1 MRNLRIRHCNSLLDP
16 AEVDALNSALQQL
29 YKFSSIGKSRIGANA
44 YWAVVAIE
52 TFVNE
57 SLKGYSFFGDRP
69 HFNIA
74 AIVKL
79 RGEYLKFLSPM
90 IIPGNRIVDRPHD
103 VPQTNSVRLS
113 LTPWEQRGISLIMWC
128 TTN

>member
-1 MRNLRIRHCNSLLDP
+1 MGESYRDLKVWQRAIQLTVAVYSLTADFPSAEQFGLTNQLRRAS
-16 AEVDALNSALQQL
+16 VSDA
-29 YKFSSIGKSRIGANA
+29 R
-44 YWAVVAIE
+44 
-52 TFVNE
+52 
-57 SLKGYSFFGDRP
+57 
-69 HFNIA
+69 NIA
-74 AIVKL
+74 EGYGRST